1 MIRNDFVSN
10 SSSSSYIIS
19 IGKNYPIKTFIK
31 DVSKKCVDKKS
42 KHSAFSLLDRNM
54 TTLQFH
60 IMNTRLLFLGE
71 AYVMDRSF
79 NVDLNKVHKWESKEE
94 HKKLFNERMKRI
106 LKSKNKKYTEYDTTW
121 EYISDTKIKCTDHI
135 YQGLITYD
143 IINAGNTFDVMECK
157 NNKKFEKEHNERV
170 IKNIQEFL
178 KRLDTYSLYHKPFM
192 SDIFVINKDTIKL
205 TRLMLKHKIKMRFEK
220 WENIDKL
227 EKMLDDGETI
237 IGIRIANHGDGIDSD
252 TIYNENDNFVLEDI
266 PVKFL
271 TSDIM

>member
-10 SSSSSYIIS
+10 SSSTSYIIS

-42 KHSAFSLLDRNM
+42 KYHVFSLLDRNM

-71 AYVMDRSF
+71 AYVMDKSF
-79 NVDLNKVHKWESKEE
+79 NVDLNKVHKWEDKEE
-94 HKKLFNERMKRI
+94 HKKLFNGYMKRI
-106 LKSKNKKYTEYDTTW
+106 LRNKNKKYTEYDTTW
-121 EYISDTKIKCTDHI
+121 EYVSDTKIKGTDHI

-143 IINAGNTFDVMECK
+143 IIHAENTFDVMECE
-157 NNKKFEKEHNERV
+157 NNKKFEKEHNEQV

-178 KRLDTYSLYHKPFM
+178 KKLYTCQYHNPFM
-192 SDIFVINKDTIKL
+192 SNIFVINKDTIKL
-205 TRLMLKHKIKMRFEK
+205 TRLMLKNKIKMRFEK
-220 WENIDKL
+220 WENINKL

-252 TIYNENDNFVLEDI
+252 TIYNETDNFVLEDI
-266 PVKFL
+266 PVELL
-271 TSDIM
+271 TSEIM